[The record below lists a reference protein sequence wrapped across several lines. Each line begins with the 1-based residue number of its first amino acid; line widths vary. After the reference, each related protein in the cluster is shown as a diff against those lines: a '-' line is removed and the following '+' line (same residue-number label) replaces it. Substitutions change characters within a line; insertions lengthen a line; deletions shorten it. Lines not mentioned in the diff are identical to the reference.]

1 MKLIDLFREEK
12 ETQELNE
19 RNNMD
24 ARVSVSKE
32 TIKKAETISNKR
44 KGELRAQKLHE
55 VAESGQLQK
64 AKARVDVAMMCGFT
78 EKQKPAGYAWV
89 ASQVKKGILVE
100 RLSGHNPYTNQPEYE
115 YSLGT
120 PRVKLDPTK
129 TLKEEKKEEE
139 RVVSMYGIGNTTTM
153 VAIRVGEI
161 SVEITGAPVDYAKAI
176 IETIIKK

>member
-64 AKARVDVAMMCGFT
+64 AKARIDVAMMCGFT

-100 RLSGHNPYTNQPEYE
+100 RLSGRNPYTNQPEYE
-115 YSLGT
+115 YSLGSKKIEKIET
-120 PRVKLDPTK
+120 IELP
-129 TLKEEKKEEE
+129 KEESKII
-139 RVVSMYGIGNTTTM
+139 SMYGIGNTTTM
-153 VAIRVGEI
+153 VAIKVGEI

>member
-1 MKLIDLFREEK
+1 
-12 ETQELNE
+12 
-19 RNNMD
+19 MD

-64 AKARVDVAMMCGFT
+64 AKARIDVATMCGFT

-100 RLSGHNPYTNQPEYE
+100 RLSGRNPFTNQPEYE
-115 YSLGT
+115 YSLGSKKIEKIET
-120 PRVKLDPTK
+120 IELP
-129 TLKEEKKEEE
+129 KEES
-139 RVVSMYGIGNTTTM
+139 RTISMYGIGNTTTM
-153 VAIRVGEI
+153 VAITKGDL
-161 SVEITGAPVDYAKAI
+161 SVEITGAPIDYARAI
-176 IETIIKK
+176 IETIIK

>member
-24 ARVSVSKE
+24 ARVSVSEE

-64 AKARVDVAMMCGFT
+64 AKARIDVAMMCGFT

-100 RLSGHNPYTNQPEYE
+100 RLSGRNPFTNQPEYE
-115 YSLGT
+115 YSLGSKKIET
-120 PRVKLDPTK
+120 VELP
-129 TLKEEKKEEE
+129 KEEP
-139 RVVSMYGIGNTTTM
+139 VVGVYGVGDTTIM
-153 VAIRVGEI
+153 VAIKVGEI

>member
-1 MKLIDLFREEK
+1 
-12 ETQELNE
+12 
-19 RNNMD
+19 MD

-32 TIKKAETISNKR
+32 TIKKAETISNRR

-64 AKARVDVAMMCGFT
+64 AKARIDVALMCGFT
-78 EKQKPAGYAWV
+78 EEQKPAGYAWV
-89 ASQVKKGILVE
+89 ASQVKKGVLIE

-115 YSLGT
+115 YSLGSKKIKK
-120 PRVKLDPTK
+120 V
-129 TLKEEKKEEE
+129 EKIEKVETIELPKEE

>member
-1 MKLIDLFREEK
+1 MKFIDLFREEK

-24 ARVSVSKE
+24 AKVSVSKE

-115 YSLGT
+115 YSLGSKKIEKIET
-120 PRVKLDPTK
+120 IELP
-129 TLKEEKKEEE
+129 KEESKTI
-139 RVVSMYGIGNTTTM
+139 SMYGIGNTTTM

>member
-24 ARVSVSKE
+24 ARVSVSEE

-44 KGELRAQKLHE
+44 KSELRAQKLHE

-64 AKARVDVAMMCGFT
+64 AKARIDVAMMCGFT

-100 RLSGHNPYTNQPEYE
+100 HLSGHNPYTNQPEYE
-115 YSLGT
+115 YSLGSKKVEKVET
-120 PRVKLDPTK
+120 IELP
-129 TLKEEKKEEE
+129 KEEG
-139 RVVSMYGIGNTTTM
+139 RTISMYGIGNTTTM
-153 VAIRVGEI
+153 VAITVGEI

>member
-24 ARVSVSKE
+24 ARVSVSEE

-64 AKARVDVAMMCGFT
+64 AKARIDVAMMCGFT

-89 ASQVKKGILVE
+89 ASQVKKGILIE

-115 YSLGT
+115 YSLGSKKIEKIET
-120 PRVKLDPTK
+120 IELP
-129 TLKEEKKEEE
+129 KEES
-139 RVVSMYGIGNTTTM
+139 RTISMYGIGDTTTM
-153 VAIRVGEI
+153 VAIKVGEI
-161 SVEITGAPVDYAKAI
+161 SVEITGAPIDYAKAI

>member
-24 ARVSVSKE
+24 ARVSVSEE

-64 AKARVDVAMMCGFT
+64 AKARIDVAMMCGFT

-89 ASQVKKGILVE
+89 ASQVKKGILIE

-115 YSLGT
+115 YSLGSKKIEKVET
-120 PRVKLDPTK
+120 IELP
-129 TLKEEKKEEE
+129 KEES
-139 RVVSMYGIGNTTTM
+139 RTISMYGIGNTTTM
-153 VAIRVGEI
+153 VAIKVGEI

>member
-24 ARVSVSKE
+24 ARVSVSEE

-64 AKARVDVAMMCGFT
+64 AKARIDVAMMCGFT

-89 ASQVKKGILVE
+89 ASQVKKGILIE

-115 YSLGT
+115 YSLGS
-120 PRVKLDPTK
+120 KK
-129 TLKEEKKEEE
+129 IEKIEKEEPKEEPKE
-139 RVVSMYGIGNTTTM
+139 ETVVSMYGIGNTTTM
-153 VAIRVGEI
+153 VAIKVGEI
-161 SVEITGAPVDYAKAI
+161 SVEITGAPVDYAKTI